1 MDDKIEKKIILEY
14 KNGKSSID
22 IVKIVG
28 LSKPTILKVLNK
40 HNLIRKRDRCS
51 SLNIKKDGDKYYVL
65 RKCPSCENEIKTY
78 SKDKV
83 IACRNHFNK
92 INNKSLCRTCM
103 GKNNIGEGN
112 PFFGK
117 KHSNKSKK
125 KISES
130 RRGKAIGDKN
140 GMFKKE
146 NRDKIGNKLI
156 ERIKINPIKYS
167 KVSKLEL
174 SLLKMVSKQYPD
186 AIGSYNVDRY
196 ICDIFIPSLNLIIE
210 FNGDYWHCNPNKYD
224 KDYYHIIKQKK
235 SKDIWEED
243 RIRVDN
249 IKKNG
254 YNLEVIWECDL
265 KTPYYLNTI
274 LKKYE
279 RKD

>member
-117 KHSNKSKK
+117 RHSNKSKK

-130 RRGKAIGDKN
+130 RKCKAIGDKN
-140 GMFKKE
+140 CMFKKE

-156 ERIKINPIKYS
+156 ERIKINPIKYG

-243 RIRVDN
+243 QIRVDN

>member
-117 KHSNKSKK
+117 RHNKESIK

-130 RRGKAIGDKN
+130 RKGKAIGDKN
-140 GMFKKE
+140 VMFKKE

-156 ERIKINPIKYS
+156 ERIKINPIKYG

-243 RIRVDN
+243 QIRVDN

-254 YNLEVIWECDL
+254 YNLEVIWECYL

>member
-65 RKCPSCENEIKTY
+65 RKCPSCKNEIKTY

-117 KHSNKSKK
+117 KHNKESIK
-125 KISES
+125 KISNS
-130 RRGKAIGDKN
+130 RTGKGIGDKN

>member
-40 HNLIRKRDRCS
+40 HN
-51 SLNIKKDGDKYYVL
+51 L

-117 KHSNKSKK
+117 KHNKESIK
-125 KISES
+125 KISNS
-130 RRGKAIGDKN
+130 RKGKKTSEKTRMKASKN
-140 GMFKKE
+140 
-146 NRDKIGNKLI
+146 
-156 ERIKINPIKYS
+156 
-167 KVSKLEL
+167 
-174 SLLKMVSKQYPD
+174 
-186 AIGSYNVDRY
+186 
-196 ICDIFIPSLNLIIE
+196 
-210 FNGDYWHCNPNKYD
+210 
-224 KDYYHIIKQKK
+224 
-235 SKDIWEED
+235 
-243 RIRVDN
+243 
-249 IKKNG
+249 
-254 YNLEVIWECDL
+254 
-265 KTPYYLNTI
+265 
-274 LKKYE
+274 
-279 RKD
+279 

>member
-14 KNGKSSID
+14 KNGKSSMD

-103 GKNNIGEGN
+103 GKNNMGEGN

-117 KHSNKSKK
+117 KHNKESIK
-125 KISES
+125 KISNS
-130 RRGKAIGDKN
+130 RTGKGIGDKN

>member
-1 MDDKIEKKIILEY
+1 
-14 KNGKSSID
+14 
-22 IVKIVG
+22 
-28 LSKPTILKVLNK
+28 
-40 HNLIRKRDRCS
+40 
-51 SLNIKKDGDKYYVL
+51 
-65 RKCPSCENEIKTY
+65 
-78 SKDKV
+78 
-83 IACRNHFNK
+83 
-92 INNKSLCRTCM
+92 M

-117 KHSNKSKK
+117 KHNKESIK
-125 KISES
+125 KISNS
-130 RRGKAIGDKN
+130 RTGKGIGDKN